1 MKTLILYASR
11 HGCAEKCARKLAEL
25 LGGEVAVADFESSDR
40 TALADTETMILGGS
54 IHAGKIQKEVKRYI
68 EKNLAALKGKRL
80 GLFLCCM
87 EEGQKAEEQFR
98 NAFPPELVQAAK
110 AKGLFGGEFNFERMT
125 WWERAII
132 RKIAKIDASVS
143 KIREDRISEF
153 VEAMK
158 A

>member
-25 LGGEVAVADFESSDR
+25 LGGE
-40 TALADTETMILGGS
+40 
-54 IHAGKIQKEVKRYI
+54 
-68 EKNLAALKGKRL
+68 
-80 GLFLCCM
+80 
-87 EEGQKAEEQFR
+87 
-98 NAFPPELVQAAK
+98 
-110 AKGLFGGEFNFERMT
+110 FNFERMT
-125 WWERAII
+125 WWEKAII
-132 RKIAKIDASVS
+132 RKIAKIDAGVS